1 MRPIDRWLI
10 RNRHT
15 KEDKMITHDEMNLIH
30 LDYKKYEVI
39 PLRGPDYELSLYKR
53 ASKTP
58 SA

>member
-39 PLRGPDYELSLYKR
+39 PLRGCDYELSLFEKN
-53 ASKTP
+53 
-58 SA
+58 